1 MAVSRMRRI
10 QILAHRS
17 VKDDVVGVLRGAG
30 AVHVTVPSI
39 EFEDDPGRDARR
51 DREREL
57 AGDLAK
63 LEYVRTFLRPHAPKK
78 KPLEKMFNPRLLLD
92 EEELERIVA
101 GVDVGSWYQ
110 RCLDIEGRIRSAEA
124 AIARKEALAAE
135 LAHWAGLG
143 GAPVSEGGAVG
154 PLGIEEVTD
163 TRHVR
168 IGLLT
173 LEASTVEALRREI
186 GEVTSGWE
194 LVEVS
199 RSGTTVYGC
208 LFFLKNEEAE
218 VAPILK
224 RHGARWVD
232 LADAEGE
239 PDEASRRLL
248 EEARALEADV
258 AGVREEAVGAAL
270 EYDKVLVAVDEAA
283 ERLAKTSIEER
294 FGATRE
300 TFLIEGWIRSRDEP
314 AVRDRLTALSPTIY
328 ITARDPEAGEEIPID
343 LNNNPVVRPF
353 EFVTTL
359 YGRPVYWE
367 FDPTPFL
374 APFFVVFFGLCISDA
389 GYGLILA
396 ALTFV
401 FMRKMQPGGG
411 RKLMQ
416 LMFMGG
422 LATAAVGAI
431 TGGWFGIDPG
441 IMPAWLR
448 GMIVMNPLREPM
460 KMLNVV
466 FILGIVQILTG
477 LAIKMVAE
485 LREGRWLDA
494 ILDQFV
500 WIVFIVFL
508 VPLGYNFILGGEI
521 SAGVMDLCKKA
532 ALGAGLVVVA
542 TGARKNPNPIMKVLG
557 GVLKLYDI
565 VGYFGDVLSYARL
578 LALGLATGAIA
589 MAINGVAEMASGIPF
604 VGIVAAVIVLIGGHL
619 FNIAVNC
626 LGGFVHSG
634 RLQYLEFFSKFFEGG
649 GRAFTPFREEKKY
662 SVVRR

>member
-10 QILAHRS
+10 QILAHGS
-17 VKDDVVGVLRGAG
+17 AKDQVVTALRDVGAM
-30 AVHVTVPSI
+30 HVTEPTLEV
-39 EFEDDPGRDARR
+39 EGDGNHDARR
-51 DREREL
+51 GREHEL
-57 AGDLAK
+57 SGDLAK

-78 KPLEKMFNPRLLLD
+78 KPLEKMFNPRLIL
-92 EEELERIVA
+92 EEEEHAGIVA
-101 GVDVGSWYQ
+101 EVDVDSWYE

-124 AIARKEALAAE
+124 AIGRKESLAAE
-135 LAHWAGLG
+135 LGHWMGLG
-143 GAPVSEGGAVG
+143 TAV
-154 PLGIEEVTD
+154 EDVAD

-168 IGLLT
+168 IGL
-173 LEASTVEALRREI
+173 STVEAPEI
-186 GEVTSGWE
+186 GALREELREAPTGSE
-194 LVEVS
+194 LVEIS
-199 RSGTTVYGC
+199 RSGATVYAC
-208 LFFLKNEEAE
+208 LFFLKDDEPI
-218 VAPILK
+218 VTPILK
-224 RHGARWVD
+224 RHNARWVD
-232 LADAEGE
+232 LTGAEGAPE
-239 PDEASRRLL
+239 DASRRLL
-248 EEARALEADV
+248 EEAGELRGDV
-258 AGVREEAVGAAL
+258 ERFQEEAVEAAR
-270 EYDKVLVAVDEAA
+270 EYDKILVAVDEAA
-283 ERLAKTSIEER
+283 ERLAKTSIEEK

-300 TFLIEGWIRSRDEP
+300 TFLIEGWIRSRDEGAMRERLM
-314 AVRDRLTALSPTIY
+314 AVSPTIH
-328 ITARDPEAGEEIPID
+328 IAARDPESGEEIPID
-343 LNNNPVVRPF
+343 LDNNAVVRPF

-374 APFFVVFFGLCISDA
+374 APFFIVFFGLCVSDG

-441 IMPAWLR
+441 IMPGWLR
-448 GMIVMNPLREPM
+448 SVIVMNPLEEPM

-466 FILGIVQILTG
+466 FILGIVQIITG
-477 LAIKMVAE
+477 LAIKMAAE
-485 LREGRWLDA
+485 FREGRWLDG
-494 ILDQFV
+494 ILDQLV
-500 WIVFIVFL
+500 WIFFIVFL
-508 VPLGYNFILGGEI
+508 VPLGYNFILGGEM
-521 SAGVMDLCKKA
+521 SADIMAFCQKA
-532 ALGAGLVVVA
+532 AMGAGLVVVA

-589 MAINGVAEMASGIPF
+589 MAINGVAGMARGIPV
-604 VGIVAAVIVLIGGHL
+604 VGIVAAIIVLLGGHL

-649 GRAFTPFREEKKY
+649 GRAFTPFHVEKKY
-662 SVVRR
+662 SVVRK

>member
-10 QILAHRS
+10 QILTHRS
-17 VKDDVVGVLRGAG
+17 VKDDVVGVLREAG
-30 AVHVTVPSI
+30 AVHVTAPSI
-39 EFEDDPGRDARR
+39 EFEEDLGRDARR

-57 AGDLAK
+57 GGDLTK
-63 LEYVRTFLRPHAPKK
+63 LEYVRTFLRPRAPKK
-78 KPLEKMFNPRLLLD
+78 KPLEKMFSPRLLLD
-92 EEELERIVA
+92 EEELARIVG
-101 GVDVGSWYQ
+101 GVDVGSWYE
-110 RCLDIEGRIRSAEA
+110 RCLGIEGRIRSAEA

-135 LAHWAGLG
+135 LEHWVGLG
-143 GAPVSEGGAVG
+143 ARV
-154 PLGIEEVTD
+154 EEVGD

-168 IGLLT
+168 IGL
-173 LEASTVEALRREI
+173 ATVEASEVGALEVEI
-186 GEVTSGWE
+186 GGATRESDVIE
-194 LVEVS
+194 IS
-199 RSGTTVYGC
+199 RSGATVYAC
-208 LFFLKNEEAE
+208 LFFLKDEEA
-218 VAPILK
+218 AITPILK
-224 RHGARWVD
+224 RHNARWVD
-232 LADAEGE
+232 LAGAEGVPE
-239 PDEASRRLL
+239 EASGRLL
-248 EEARALEADV
+248 EEAQDLRSGLE
-258 AGVREEAVGAAL
+258 GFREEAVQAAL

-283 ERLAKTSIEER
+283 ERLAKTSIEEK

-300 TFLIEGWIRSRDEP
+300 TFLIEGWIRSRDERG
-314 AVRDRLTALSPTIY
+314 VRERLSTLSPTIHVS
-328 ITARDPEAGEEIPID
+328 ARDPEPGEEIPID

-422 LATAAVGAI
+422 LSTAVVGAI

-441 IMPAWLR
+441 IMPGWLR
-448 GMIVMNPLREPM
+448 GIIVMNPLREPM
-460 KMLNVV
+460 KMLNIV
-466 FILGIVQILTG
+466 FILGIVQIVTG

-485 LREGRWLDA
+485 FKEGRWLDG
-494 ILDQFV
+494 ILDRFV
-500 WIVFIVFL
+500 WILFIVFL
-508 VPLGYNFILGGEI
+508 VPLGYNFILGGEV
-521 SAGVMDLCKKA
+521 SAGAMDFCKKA
-532 ALGAGLVVVA
+532 AMGAGLVVVV
-542 TGARKNPNPIMKVLG
+542 TGARKNANPILKVLG
-557 GVLKLYDI
+557 GVLKLYDV

-589 MAINGVAEMASGIPF
+589 MAINGVAEMARGIPF
-604 VGIVAAVIVLIGGHL
+604 VGIIAAIIILIGGHL

-649 GRAFTPFREEKKY
+649 GREFAPFREEKKY
-662 SVVRR
+662 SVVRK